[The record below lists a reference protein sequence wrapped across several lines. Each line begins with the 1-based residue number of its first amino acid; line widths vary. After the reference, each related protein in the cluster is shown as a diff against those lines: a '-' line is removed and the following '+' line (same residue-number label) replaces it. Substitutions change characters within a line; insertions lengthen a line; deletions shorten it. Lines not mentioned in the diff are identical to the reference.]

1 MATTNRYTKIQFR
14 LQIKFSGESLHTVL
28 SKKWK
33 CGITMWRPNEHT
45 DIVRPRPLRRVRGPA
60 IICQRL
66 RPWDV
71 SVRACAR
78 RLDTHGHGACAIP
91 PSIRGKGGHAGAADR
106 SSERRARTPL
116 GACKGGR
123 GNSEP
128 TIASAGASLIQQRQS
143 SPLARCTRSPSSREG
158 RLKPALSVV
167 RSKHAD

>member
-45 DIVRPRPLRRVRGPA
+45 DNVRPRPLRRVRGPA

-66 RPWDV
+66 RQWDV
-71 SVRACAR
+71 RLRAPAAWTHMATAR
-78 RLDTHGHGACAIP
+78 V
-91 PSIRGKGGHAGAADR
+91 PSLHPR
-106 SSERRARTPL
+106 ERRARRSRRSVERAP
-116 GACKGGR
+116 R
-123 GNSEP
+123 QNSPRSVDERADEGIRKRP
-128 TIASAGASLIQQRQS
+128 SAGASLIQQRQS
-143 SPLARCTRSPSSREG
+143 SPLARCSHEISREG

>member
-14 LQIKFSGESLHTVL
+14 LQIKFSGESLHTVS

-66 RPWDV
+66 RQWDV
-71 SVRACAR
+71 RLRAPAAWTHMATAR
-78 RLDTHGHGACAIP
+78 V
-91 PSIRGKGGHAGAADR
+91 PSLHPR
-106 SSERRARTPL
+106 ERRARRSSRSVERAPRQNSPRSVQGRTREFGTDHCIGGSVINPTETVFTP
-116 GACKGGR
+116 
-123 GNSEP
+123 
-128 TIASAGASLIQQRQS
+128 
-143 SPLARCTRSPSSREG
+143 ARCTRSPSSREG